1 MLKFLALLL
10 GIFYTCPAHYR
21 SDNIFYTGL
30 TTFPIQ
36 LIYITIR
43 HLNVIVF
50 LKNML
55 LVTSDFVSFLKM
67 LGSANKHFIRI
78 FFTVL
83 LAAAVLKFVLHSRHI
98 NVFFSV
104 LCLWEFLVNTSIQYG
119 TQLLKPVGQLG
130 GTY

>member
-1 MLKFLALLL
+1 MSYNLSDPIDIYNNPTFECDCVLKKHVAGYFR
-10 GIFYTCPAHYR
+10 FC
-21 SDNIFYTGL
+21 
-30 TTFPIQ
+30 Q
-36 LIYITIR
+36 
-43 HLNVIVF
+43 
-50 LKNML
+50 
-55 LVTSDFVSFLKM
+55 SFLKM